1 MADNRIW
8 LFDTTLRDGG
18 QTRGIDFS
26 VADKIAIAQALDDI
40 GVDYVEGGWP
50 GANPTDD
57 SFFTR
62 FPTMKHAR
70 SVAFGMTRR
79 GGRSSAN
86 DPGLVAVINAET
98 DATCL
103 VGKTWDFHV
112 KKALGVTLDENLQM
126 ITDSLTAAKDK
137 GREPMFDCE
146 HFFDG
151 YKSNQKY
158 ALDVVA
164 AARDGGAEW
173 IVLCDTNGGTLTS
186 DVYDAVKTVAH
197 HFPDVR
203 IGIHTHNDAGLA
215 IANTLAAIEAG
226 ARQVQ
231 GTINGIGE
239 RCGNANMITLIPNLM
254 LKLGYETGIPQDH
267 LVKLK
272 KLSRMLDSRIN
283 RLSNAHAPYVGD
295 AAFAHKGGLHA
306 SAAQKDPRTYEHI
319 DPEKVGNS
327 RQYVVSDQSGK
338 ANFIARF
345 KELGMDIDPKDKR
358 LDSLIAEVKDLEF
371 RGYAYDI
378 AEASLELMVARRL
391 LTVPEYFSIGR
402 FRVMDE
408 RRFNANGDLVV
419 ESEATASVMV
429 SGQSYHEAA
438 VGNGPVNAVDTAI
451 RKALVRAYPSL
462 AGVSLV
468 DYKVRILAG
477 DEGDGGTDAVTRVL
491 IQCRDEDGL
500 NWTSVGVSTNIID
513 ASVIAL
519 TDAMTWKLYHSG
531 LTPPS
536 GVGG

>member
-1 MADNRIW
+1 MTDQRIW

-26 VADKIAIAQALDDI
+26 VADKIAIAKALDDMGI
-40 GVDYVEGGWP
+40 DYVEGGWP

-57 SFFTR
+57 EFFGR
-62 FPTMKHAR
+62 FPKMKRAK

-79 GGRSSAN
+79 SGRSSDN

-112 KKALGVTLDENLQM
+112 TKALGITLDENLQM
-126 ITDSLTAAKDK
+126 ITDSLKSAKAK
-137 GREPMFDCE
+137 GREAMFDCE

-151 YKSNQKY
+151 YKANQKY
-158 ALDVVA
+158 ALDSIA

-173 IVLCDTNGGTLTS
+173 VVLCDTNGGSLPGE
-186 DVYDAVKTVAH
+186 VYDAVSLVRNT
-197 HFPDVR
+197 FPDIR

-215 IANTLAAIEAG
+215 VANTLAAVEAG

-254 LKLGYETGIPQDH
+254 LKMGYETGIPSHH
-267 LVKLK
+267 LTKLK
-272 KLSRMLDSRIN
+272 TLSRMLDSRIN
-283 RLSNAHAPYVGD
+283 RHSNAHAPYVGD

-306 SAAQKDPRTYEHI
+306 SAAQKDPRTYEYI
-319 DPEKVGNS
+319 SPETVGNS
-327 RQYVVSDQSGK
+327 RQYIVSDQSGK
-338 ANFIARF
+338 SNFIARF
-345 KELGMDIDPKDKR
+345 EQLGIAIDPKDKR
-358 LDSLIAEVKDLEF
+358 LNSLIATVKEQEYK
-371 RGYAYDI
+371 GYAYDI

-391 LTVPEYFSIGR
+391 GHVPEYFTIGR

-408 RRFNANGDLVV
+408 RRFNAKGSLIV
-419 ESEATASVMV
+419 ESEATASVV
-429 SGQSYHEAA
+429 VNGNTYHEAA

-451 RKALVRAYPSL
+451 RKALIRGYPILS
-462 AGVSLV
+462 GVSLV
-468 DYKVRILAG
+468 DYKVRILTG
-477 DEGDGGTDAVTRVL
+477 EQGDGGTDAVTRVL
-491 IQCRDEDGL
+491 IECEDTDNN

-513 ASVIAL
+513 ASVMAL
-519 TDAMTWKLYHSG
+519 TDAMTWKLYKSG
-531 LTPPS
+531 ATLAAEN
-536 GVGG
+536 

>member
-1 MADNRIW
+1 
-8 LFDTTLRDGG
+8 
-18 QTRGIDFS
+18 
-26 VADKIAIAQALDDI
+26 
-40 GVDYVEGGWP
+40 
-50 GANPTDD
+50 
-57 SFFTR
+57 
-62 FPTMKHAR
+62 MKR
-70 SVAFGMTRR
+70 AFR
-79 GGRSSAN
+79 
-86 DPGLVAVINAET
+86 
-98 DATCL
+98 
-103 VGKTWDFHV
+103 K
-112 KKALGVTLDENLQM
+112 
-126 ITDSLTAAKDK
+126 
-137 GREPMFDCE
+137 
-146 HFFDG
+146 
-151 YKSNQKY
+151 
-158 ALDVVA
+158 
-164 AARDGGAEW
+164 
-173 IVLCDTNGGTLTS
+173 
-186 DVYDAVKTVAH
+186 
-197 HFPDVR
+197 
-203 IGIHTHNDAGLA
+203 
-215 IANTLAAIEAG
+215 
-226 ARQVQ
+226 
-231 GTINGIGE
+231 
-239 RCGNANMITLIPNLM
+239 
-254 LKLGYETGIPQDH
+254 DH

-391 LTVPEYFSIGR
+391 LTMPEYFSIGR

-451 RKALVRAYPSL
+451 RKTLVRAYPSL

-536 GVGG
+536 EVWG